1 MTTGSAFGLH
11 ISSTHG
17 TRCIRATGRLVVG
30 AGAESPVWAMTG
42 TLGDVDQVVMDL
54 SDVTAIDARGVG
66 RLLGLRQSLG
76 RRGTRL
82 TIATASARVRQVLQ
96 LTALDAIFGIASGGA
111 RGAHAADT
119 PSSPACLCRCA

>member
-11 ISSTHG
+11 ISGTHG

-30 AGAESPVWAMTG
+30 AGAESPGWAMTG
-42 TLGDVDQVVMDL
+42 TLGDVDHVVLDL
-54 SDVTAIDARGVG
+54 REVTAIDARGVG

-82 TIATASARVRQVLQ
+82 TIATASARVRHVLQ
-96 LTALDAIFGIASGGA
+96 VTALDAILGLASGA
-111 RGAHAADT
+111 SRSAAEAAT
-119 PSSPACLCRCA
+119 SAERLCRCA